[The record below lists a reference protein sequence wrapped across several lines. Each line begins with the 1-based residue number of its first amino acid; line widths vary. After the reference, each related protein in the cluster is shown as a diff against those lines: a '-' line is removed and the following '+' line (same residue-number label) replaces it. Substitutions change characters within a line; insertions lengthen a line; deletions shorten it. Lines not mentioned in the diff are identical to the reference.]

1 MKVGADLSARI
12 DELMPLAREELA
24 ELVAI
29 PSVADPRQ
37 YPPEECDQAAQW
49 VLDRFAALG
58 FSDARLVE
66 TSDGSKAVVGSR
78 PCAQTPTPRRCCC
91 TPTTTCSRRSTTTP
105 GARRRSS

>member
-1 MKVGADLSARI
+1 MKVRTDLSASI

-24 ELVAI
+24 ELVSV

-37 YPPEECDQAAQW
+37 YPPEECDRAAQW

-58 FSDARLVE
+58 FSDSRLVE

-78 PCAQTPTPRRCCC
+78 PSPDPDAPTVLLYA
-91 TPTTTCSRRSTTTP
+91 TTTCSHRWTKTP
-105 GARRRSS
+105 GAHHRSS